1 MSKLSWD
8 EYYMNIADAVST
20 KSPDRIKVGSVL
32 ISNKDNKILST
43 GYNSTPKGVNNAN
56 IDFTDRDLIKKIIV
70 HSELNCVI
78 YKNNFED
85 CTLYVTRSPCEKC
98 VLVLAAAR
106 VNKIIYK
113 DEHKDIKESK
123 KLCQYFDIQLIKYQS
138 SK

>member
-85 CTLYVTRSPCEKC
+85 CTLYVTRSPF
-98 VLVLAAAR
+98 
-106 VNKIIYK
+106 II
-113 DEHKDIKESK
+113 
-123 KLCQYFDIQLIKYQS
+123 LN
-138 SK
+138 